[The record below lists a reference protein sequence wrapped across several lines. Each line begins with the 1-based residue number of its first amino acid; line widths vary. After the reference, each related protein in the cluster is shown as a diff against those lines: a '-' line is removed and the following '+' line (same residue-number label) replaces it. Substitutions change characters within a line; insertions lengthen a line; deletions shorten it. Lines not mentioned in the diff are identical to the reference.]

1 MRTAA
6 SPLRRM
12 LGAATSSVAALAL
25 GAALLAGCSSDDG
38 GDTGSGDAGSSA
50 ATTSDGSAGTGS
62 GSSSGA
68 EPGDGGSETAE
79 PYLPVPE
86 GVELTEPGTE
96 LELGDTAVVA
106 WEPRQKTVGVLEI
119 TVNRLERTT
128 FEKSFEGWK
137 LEPAVRRTTPYF
149 VRARVANV
157 GDTDLGGVEVPL
169 YIVDAKNTLVR
180 YSRFASTFEPCD
192 SGDLPKKFRPGQ
204 ERDVCLVYLAP
215 DRGRLTAVSF
225 RPTEE
230 FDPITW
236 TGKVRTLGEPAKPG
250 KKKN

>member
-1 MRTAA
+1 V
-6 SPLRRM
+6 RRA
-12 LGAATSSVAALAL
+12 LSAATTSVAALAL
-25 GAALLAGCSSDDG
+25 GAALLTGCSSDDG
-38 GDTGSGDAGSSA
+38 GNTSSGDASSA
-50 ATTSDGSAGTGS
+50 ATTSPGASD
-62 GSSSGA
+62 SSSGA

-86 GVELTEPGTE
+86 GVELTPPGTE
-96 LELGDTAVVA
+96 LEVGDSAVVA

-119 TVNRLERTT
+119 TVKRLERTT

-180 YSRFASTFEPCD
+180 YSRFASTFKPCD
-192 SGDLPKKFRPGQ
+192 SRDLPKRFRPGQ

-215 DRGRLTAVSF
+215 DRGKLTAVSF

-236 TGKVRTLGEPAKPG
+236 TGKVRTLG
-250 KKKN
+250 

>member
-1 MRTAA
+1 MHTGLGR
-6 SPLRRM
+6 LRRV
-12 LGAATSSVAALAL
+12 LATATSSVAALAL

-38 GDTGSGDAGSSA
+38 GDSGSGDQGSSGA
-50 ATTSDGSAGTGS
+50 ASPNGTDS
-62 GSSSGA
+62 PSSGA
-68 EPGDGGSETAE
+68 EPGAEPSETAE
-79 PYLPVPE
+79 PYLPVPD
-86 GVELTEPGTE
+86 GVELTPPGTT
-96 LELGDTAVVA
+96 LELGETAVVA

-119 TVNRLERTT
+119 TVKRLERTS

-137 LEPAVRRTTPYF
+137 LEPQVRRTTPYF
-149 VRARVANV
+149 VRAKLTNV

-169 YIVDAKNTLVR
+169 YIVDGKNALVR
-180 YSRFASTFEPCD
+180 YSRFASTFKPCN
-192 SGDLPKKFRPGQ
+192 SSDLPKKFAPGR

-236 TGKVRTLGEPAKPG
+236 TGEVRRLDKPAKGG
-250 KKKN
+250 KKNG

>member
-6 SPLRRM
+6 SPVRRA
-12 LGAATSSVAALAL
+12 LSAATTSVAALAL
-25 GAALLAGCSSDDG
+25 GAALLTGCSSDDG
-38 GDTGSGDAGSSA
+38 GDAGPGDAG
-50 ATTSDGSAGTGS
+50 GSAGASPNGTDTA
-62 GSSSGA
+62 SSGV
-68 EPGDGGSETAE
+68 ETGDDASETVE
-79 PYLPVPE
+79 PYLPVPD
-86 GVELTEPGTE
+86 GVELTPPGTT
-96 LELGDTAVVA
+96 LELGETAVVA

-119 TVNRLERTT
+119 TVKRLERTS

-137 LEPAVRRTTPYF
+137 LEPEVRRTTPYF
-149 VRARVANV
+149 VRAKLANV

-169 YIVDAKNTLVR
+169 YIVDGKNALVR
-180 YSRFASTFEPCD
+180 YSRFASTFKPCN
-192 SGDLPKKFRPGQ
+192 STDLPKKFAAGQ

-236 TGKVRTLGEPAKPG
+236 TGTVRRLDEPAKGG
-250 KKKN
+250 KKND

>member
-6 SPLRRM
+6 SPVRRA
-12 LGAATSSVAALAL
+12 LSAATTSVAALAL
-25 GAALLAGCSSDDG
+25 GAALLTGCSSDDG
-38 GDTGSGDAGSSA
+38 GNTGSGDASSA
-50 ATTSDGSAGTGS
+50 ATTSPGASD
-62 GSSSGA
+62 SSSGA

-86 GVELTEPGTE
+86 GVELTPPGTE
-96 LELGDTAVVA
+96 LEVGDSAVVA

-119 TVNRLERTT
+119 TVKRLERTT

-180 YSRFASTFEPCD
+180 YSRFASTFKPCD
-192 SGDLPKKFRPGQ
+192 SRDLPKSVPSRPGARRLPGLPRAGPRQ
-204 ERDVCLVYLAP
+204 A
-215 DRGRLTAVSF
+215 DRGELPAHRGVRPDHLDRQGPHPRLT
-225 RPTEE
+225 
-230 FDPITW
+230 
-236 TGKVRTLGEPAKPG
+236 G
-250 KKKN
+250 